1 MILKCLFLI
10 NFGRK
15 PGERA
20 FTIKLKAQKTRL
32 KTMLTNFLRIAF
44 RNLVKQRIYTLINV
58 LGLAVSVT
66 ACLLI
71 MLYVRHETSYDDF
84 VPEGDRVFKM
94 GLERKYP
101 NHATFYSAV
110 PDGYAG
116 AMRRDFP
123 EVEATLHL
131 LGPNNDVPITYEM
144 PGQDAKT
151 FEEDNIYFADST
163 FFEFFPV
170 TLVKGD
176 PRTAL
181 AVPNQLIISRAV
193 AERFFG
199 TEDPLN
205 KTLKANF
212 GEFKVTGVYEK
223 WPENSHLNFEMMAS
237 FNSSLFF
244 NRENYISFNSHTY
257 VKVKPGT
264 DAKALEDKFPQM
276 VDLYASAQIERELRQ
291 SWEDYKKAGNG
302 YRYFLQPL
310 TSIHL
315 DPTNLEFTTTPSGNR
330 RYVLGLSF
338 IAGLIL
344 IIACINF
351 MNLATARSASRA
363 REVGMR
369 KVMGSMKGQL
379 IMQFLLESIILAVIS
394 TFLAVMA
401 AYFLLPAFNTL
412 VEKNLPFVVDMTTV
426 FFLSG
431 FALVVGALAGI
442 YPAFV
447 LSSFNPVEVM
457 KGSFSRSHSGLLLR
471 NGLVVFQFMIS
482 VFLIVATL
490 IVGRQMNFMQNKD
503 LGFNKESVLMI
514 DRAFQLQQSTEP
526 FLDKVRSMPEVLSAA
541 RTSARVGNR
550 DDVFGQMFQPAGS
563 TEVLTVKSMVIDDDF
578 GPAIGFSMKE
588 GRFFSKETSDSLNII
603 LNETAVKTLGLKDP
617 VGQRLT
623 NSDLFR
629 GNENLS
635 KERIFTIIGVV
646 NNFHFQSLRDEIT
659 PLVIFNYEVFNRNP
673 NSNYIAVR
681 IKDGEQQAAIGK
693 LEALWKELVPARPFS
708 YEFLE
713 DNLNQGYAQER
724 QSGQVFRVF
733 SGLAIVIACVGLF
746 GLSAFTAGQRT
757 KEIGIRKVLGASVPG
772 VVLLLSTGFTKLVVI
787 ALVLAI
793 PGAWYLMNM
802 WLSGFAYRIAIGAD
816 SFVIAG
822 LVSLGIAWLTVS
834 YQSIKAAI
842 VNPVNS
848 LRRE

>member
-1 MILKCLFLI
+1 
-10 NFGRK
+10 
-15 PGERA
+15 
-20 FTIKLKAQKTRL
+20 
-32 KTMLTNFLRIAF
+32 MLTNFLRVAF
-44 RNLVKQRIYTLINV
+44 RNLVKQRIYTLINI
-58 LGLAVSVT
+58 LGLAVSIT

-71 MLYVRHETSYDDF
+71 MLYVRHETSYDSF
-84 VPEGDRVFKM
+84 VPEGDRVYKL

-101 NHATFYSAV
+101 NHATFYAAV

-131 LGPNNDVPITYEM
+131 LGPNNDVPFTYEI

-151 FEEDNIYFADST
+151 LEEDNVYFADST
-163 FFEFFPV
+163 FLAFFPV
-170 TLVKGD
+170 QLIKGD
-176 PRTAL
+176 PATAL
-181 AVPNQLIISRAV
+181 AVPNQVIISRAV

-199 TEDPLN
+199 TEEPLN

-212 GEFKVTGVYEK
+212 GEFKVSGVFDK

-237 FNSSLFF
+237 FNSALFF

-257 VKVKPGT
+257 VKLKPGA
-264 DAKALEDKFPQM
+264 DARVLESKFPQM
-276 VDLYASAQIERELRQ
+276 VDQYASAQIERELRQ

-310 TSIHL
+310 ASIHL

-330 RYVLGLSF
+330 RYVLGLSL
-338 IAGLIL
+338 IAALIL
-344 IIACINF
+344 VIACINF

-369 KVMGSMKGQL
+369 KVMGSLKGQL
-379 IMQFLLESIILAVIS
+379 ITQFLLESIILAVVS
-394 TFLAVMA
+394 TFLAMA
-401 AYFLLPAFNTL
+401 AAYLLLPAFNIL
-412 VEKNLPFVVDMTTV
+412 VEKNLLFVIDTTMV
-426 FFLSG
+426 IALTG

-457 KGSFSRSHSGLLLR
+457 KGSFSRSSSGLLLR

-490 IVGRQMNFMQNKD
+490 VVGKQMNFMQNKD
-503 LGFNKESVLMI
+503 LGFNKESVLMV
-514 DRAFQLQQSTEP
+514 DQAFQLQQSTEP
-526 FLDKVRSMPEVLSAA
+526 FLDKVRAMPEVISAA

-563 TEVLTVKSMVIDDDF
+563 NDVLTVKSMVIDDDF

-588 GRFFSKETSDSLNII
+588 GRFFSKETSDSLNIL

-617 VGQRLT
+617 IGQRLT

-629 GNENLS
+629 GNENLQ

-646 NNFHFQSLRDEIT
+646 SNFHFQSLRDEIT
-659 PLVIFNYEVFNRNP
+659 PLVIFNYEVFNRNA
-673 NSNYIAVR
+673 NSNFIAVR
-681 IKDGEQQAAIGK
+681 IKEGKHQEAINQV
-693 LEALWKELVPARPFS
+693 EALWKELVPSRPFK

-713 DNLNQGYAQER
+713 DNLSQGYAQER

-772 VVLLLSTGFTKLVVI
+772 VVLLLSKDFTKLVLI

-793 PGAWYLMNM
+793 PIAWYLMDS
-802 WLSGFAYRIAIGAD
+802 WLSGFAYRISMGVD
-816 SFVIAG
+816 SFLIAG
-822 LVSLGIAWLTVS
+822 MVSLAIAWLTVS
-834 YQSIKAAI
+834 YQSVKAAV

>member
-1 MILKCLFLI
+1 
-10 NFGRK
+10 
-15 PGERA
+15 
-20 FTIKLKAQKTRL
+20 
-32 KTMLTNFLRIAF
+32 MLTNFLRVAF

-58 LGLAVSVT
+58 LGLAVSIT

-71 MLYVRHETSYDDF
+71 MLYVRHETSFDNF
-84 VPEGDRVFKM
+84 VPEGDRVYKL

-101 NHATFYSAV
+101 NHATFYAAV

-116 AMRRDFP
+116 VMRRDFP
-123 EVEATLHL
+123 EVAATLHL
-131 LGPNNDVPITYEM
+131 LGPTNDVPITYEM

-151 FEEDNIYFADST
+151 FEEDNIYFADSS
-163 FFEFFPV
+163 FFDFFPV
-170 TLVKGD
+170 SLTKGD
-176 PRTAL
+176 PHTAL
-181 AVPNQLIISRAV
+181 AVPNQIIISQAV
-193 AERFFG
+193 AQRFFG

-212 GEFKVTGVYEK
+212 GEFKVTGVFDR

-237 FNSSLFF
+237 FNAALFF
-244 NRENYISFNSHTY
+244 NQENYISFNSHTY
-257 VKVKPGT
+257 VKLKPGS
-264 DAKALEDKFPQM
+264 DAKALEAKFPKM
-276 VDLYASAQIERELRQ
+276 VDQYASAQIERELRQ

-310 TSIHL
+310 ASIHL

-338 IAGLIL
+338 IAVLIL
-344 IIACINF
+344 VIACINF

-369 KVMGSMKGQL
+369 KVMGSLKGHL
-379 IMQFLLESIILAVIS
+379 IAQFLLESIILAVFS
-394 TFLAVMA
+394 TFLAVAA
-401 AYFLLPAFNTL
+401 AYLLLPTFNAL
-412 VEKNLPFVVDMTTV
+412 VEKNLPFVIDTAMVLS
-426 FFLSG
+426 LSG
-431 FALVVGALAGI
+431 FALLVGVLAGI

-447 LSSFNPVEVM
+447 LSSFSPVDVM
-457 KGSFSRSHSGLLLR
+457 KGSFSRSSSGLVLR

-490 IVGRQMNFMQNKD
+490 VVGRQMSFMQNKD
-503 LGFNKESVLMI
+503 LGFNKESVLMV
-514 DRAFQLQQSTEP
+514 DRAFQLQQNTEP
-526 FLDKVRSMPEVLSAA
+526 FLDKVRSMPEVISAA

-563 TEVLTVKSMVIDDDF
+563 TEVLTVKSILIDDDF
-578 GPAIGFSMKE
+578 APAIGFSMKE
-588 GRFFSKETSDSLNII
+588 GRLFSKETADSLNIL
-603 LNETAVKTLGLKDP
+603 LNETAVKTLGLQDP
-617 VGQRLT
+617 IGQRLT

-629 GNENLS
+629 GNDNLQ
-635 KERIFTIIGVV
+635 KERVFTVIGVV
-646 NNFHFQSLRDEIT
+646 SNFHFQSLRDEIT
-659 PLVIFNYEVFNRNP
+659 PLVIFNYEVFNRNS

-681 IKDGEQQAAIGK
+681 LKEGAQQEGIRK
-693 LEALWKELVPARPFS
+693 LTKLWDELVPARPFK

-713 DNLNQGYAQER
+713 DKLNEGYAQER

-757 KEIGIRKVLGASVPG
+757 KEIGIRKVMGASVPG
-772 VVLLLSTGFTKLVVI
+772 VVLLLSKDFTKLVLI

-793 PGAWYLMNM
+793 PVAWYLMDS
-802 WLSGFAYRIAIGAD
+802 WLSGFAYRISMGLD

-822 LVSLGIAWLTVS
+822 VVSLAIAWLTVS

>member
-1 MILKCLFLI
+1 
-10 NFGRK
+10 
-15 PGERA
+15 
-20 FTIKLKAQKTRL
+20 
-32 KTMLTNFLRIAF
+32 MLTNFLLVAS
-44 RNLVKQRIYTLINV
+44 RNLVKQRIYTLINI
-58 LGLAVSVT
+58 LGLAVSIT

-71 MLYVRHETSYDDF
+71 MLYVRHETSYDSF
-84 VPEGDRVFKM
+84 VPEGDRVYKL

-101 NHATFYSAV
+101 NHSTFYSAV

-131 LGPNNDVPITYEM
+131 LGPNNEVPFTYEV
-144 PGQDAKT
+144 PGLDART
-151 FEEDNIYFADST
+151 LEEDNVYFADST
-163 FFEFFPV
+163 FLAFFPV
-170 TLVKGD
+170 QLTKGD
-176 PRTAL
+176 PATAL

-199 TEDPLN
+199 TEEPLN

-212 GEFKVTGVYEK
+212 GEFKVTGVFDK

-257 VKVKPGT
+257 VKLKPGA
-264 DAKALEDKFPQM
+264 DAKALESKFPGM
-276 VDLYASAQIERELRQ
+276 VDQYASAQIERELRQ

-315 DPTNLEFTTTPSGNR
+315 DPTNLEFTTTPSGNS
-330 RYVLGLSF
+330 RYVLGLSL
-338 IAGLIL
+338 IAVLIL
-344 IIACINF
+344 VIACINF

-369 KVMGSMKGQL
+369 KVMGSVKGQL
-379 IMQFLLESIILAVIS
+379 ITQFLLESIILAVVS
-394 TFLAVMA
+394 TFVAIAA
-401 AYFLLPAFNTL
+401 AYLLLPAFNVL
-412 VEKNLPFVVDMTTV
+412 VEKNLQFVIDATMVITLT
-426 FFLSG
+426 G

-457 KGSFSRSHSGLLLR
+457 KGSFSRSSSGLLLR

-490 IVGRQMNFMQNKD
+490 VVGKQMSFMQHKD
-503 LGFNKESVLMI
+503 LGFNKESVLMV
-514 DRAFQLQQSTEP
+514 DQAFQLQQSTEP
-526 FLDKVRSMPEVLSAA
+526 FLDKVRAIPEVVSAA

-563 TEVLTVKSMVIDDDF
+563 NEVLTVKSMIIDDDF
-578 GPAIGFSMKE
+578 GPAIGFSLKE
-588 GRFFSKETSDSLNII
+588 GRFFSRETSDSLNIL

-629 GNENLS
+629 GNENLQ
-635 KERIFTIIGVV
+635 KERIFTVVGVV
-646 NNFHFQSLRDEIT
+646 SNFHFQSLRDEIT
-659 PLVIFNYEVFNRNP
+659 PLVIFNYEIFNRNP
-673 NSNYIAVR
+673 NSNFIAVR
-681 IKDGEQQAAIGK
+681 VKEGKHQEAINQ
-693 LEALWKELVPARPFS
+693 LEALWKELVPSRPFK

-713 DNLNQGYAQER
+713 DNLSQGYAQER

-772 VVLLLSTGFTKLVVI
+772 VVLLLSKDFTKLVLI

-793 PGAWYLMNM
+793 PIAWYLMDS
-802 WLSGFAYRIAIGAD
+802 WLNGFAYRISMGAE
-816 SFVIAG
+816 SFLIAG
-822 LVSLGIAWLTVS
+822 MVSLAIAWLTVS

>member
-1 MILKCLFLI
+1 
-10 NFGRK
+10 
-15 PGERA
+15 
-20 FTIKLKAQKTRL
+20 
-32 KTMLTNFLRIAF
+32 MLTNFLRVAF
-44 RNLVKQRIYTLINV
+44 RNLVKQRIYTLINII
-58 LGLAVSVT
+58 GLAVSIT
-66 ACLLI
+66 ACLLL
-71 MLYVRHETSYDDF
+71 MLYVRHETSYDNF
-84 VPEGDRVFKM
+84 VPEGDRVYKL

-101 NHATFYSAV
+101 NHSTFYAAV

-116 AMRRDFP
+116 AMSRDFP

-131 LGPNNDVPITYEM
+131 LGPNNEVPFTYEV

-151 FEEDNIYFADST
+151 FEEDNVYFADST
-163 FFEFFPV
+163 FLAFFPV
-170 TLVKGD
+170 QLTKGD
-176 PRTAL
+176 PATAL
-181 AVPNQLIISRAV
+181 AVPNQMIISQAV

-199 TEDPLN
+199 AEDPLN

-212 GEFKVTGVYEK
+212 GEWKVTGVFEK

-237 FNSSLFF
+237 FNSALFF
-244 NRENYISFNSHTY
+244 NQENYISFNSHTY
-257 VKVKPGT
+257 VKLKEGA
-264 DAKALEDKFPQM
+264 DAKSLEAKFPSM
-276 VDLYASAQIERELRQ
+276 VNQYASAQIERELRQ
-291 SWEDYKKAGNG
+291 SWEDYQKAGNG

-330 RYVLGLSF
+330 RYVLGLSL
-338 IAGLIL
+338 IAILIL
-344 IIACINF
+344 VIACINF

-369 KVMGSMKGQL
+369 KVMGSVKGQL
-379 IMQFLLESIILAVIS
+379 ITQFLLESTMLAIISMGLAVLS
-394 TFLAVMA
+394 
-401 AYFLLPAFNTL
+401 AYLLLPAFNTL
-412 VEKNLPFVVDMTTV
+412 IEKDLPFVLDAMML
-426 FFLSG
+426 FSLAG
-431 FALVVGALAGI
+431 FALVVGMLAGI

-457 KGSFSRSHSGLLLR
+457 KGSFSRSNSGLLLR

-490 IVGRQMNFMQNKD
+490 VVGKQMSFMQSKD
-503 LGFNKESVLMI
+503 LGFDKTSVLMI
-514 DRAFQLQQSTEP
+514 DRAFELQQNTEP
-526 FLDKVRSMPEVLSAA
+526 FLDKVRAIPEVISAA
-541 RTSARVGNR
+541 RSSARVGNR
-550 DDVFGQMFQPAGS
+550 NDVFGQMFQPAGS
-563 TEVLTVKSMVIDDDF
+563 NEVLTVKSILIDDDF
-578 GPAIGFSMKE
+578 APAIGFSIKD
-588 GRFFSKETSDSLNII
+588 GRFFSRETSDSLNIL

-629 GNENLS
+629 GNANLQG
-635 KERIFTIIGVV
+635 ERIFTVIGVV
-646 NNFHFQSLRDEIT
+646 KNFHFQSLRDEIT
-659 PLVIFNYEVFNRNP
+659 PLVIFNYEVFNKNP

-681 IKDGEQQAAIGK
+681 IKAGK
-693 LEALWKELVPARPFS
+693 HQEVISGLESIWKELVPSKPFR

-713 DNLNQGYAQER
+713 DNLNQGYTQER

-757 KEIGIRKVLGASVPG
+757 KEIGIRKVLGASIPG
-772 VVLLLSTGFTKLVVI
+772 VVLLLSKDFTKLVLI
-787 ALVLAI
+787 SLVLAI
-793 PGAWYLMNM
+793 PVAWYLMDS
-802 WLSGFAYRIAIGAD
+802 WLSAFAYRISIGID
-816 SFVIAG
+816 SFVIAAI
-822 LVSLGIAWLTVS
+822 VSLAIAWFTVS

>member
-1 MILKCLFLI
+1 MF
-10 NFGRK
+10 
-15 PGERA
+15 A
-20 FTIKLKAQKTRL
+20 
-32 KTMLTNFLRIAF
+32 NFLRVAF
-44 RNLVKQRIYTLINV
+44 RNLVKQRIYTLINI
-58 LGLAVSVT
+58 LGLAVSIT

-71 MLYVRHETSYDDF
+71 MLYVRHETSYDSF
-84 VPEGDRVFKM
+84 VPEGDRVYKL

-101 NHATFYSAV
+101 NHATFYAAV

-131 LGPNNDVPITYEM
+131 LGPNNDVPFTYEV
-144 PGQDAKT
+144 PGQDART
-151 FEEDNIYFADST
+151 FEEDNVYFADST
-163 FFEFFPV
+163 FLDFFPV
-170 TLVKGD
+170 QLMKGD
-176 PRTAL
+176 PATAL

-212 GEFKVTGVYEK
+212 GEFKVTGVFDK

-237 FNSSLFF
+237 FNSALFF
-244 NRENYISFNSHTY
+244 NAENYISFNSHTY
-257 VKVKPGT
+257 LKLKPGA
-264 DAKALEDKFPQM
+264 DAKALESKFPGM
-276 VDLYASAQIERELRQ
+276 VDQYASAQIERELRQ

-310 TSIHL
+310 ASIHL

-330 RYVLGLSF
+330 RYVLGLSL

-344 IIACINF
+344 VIACINF

-369 KVMGSMKGQL
+369 KVMGSLKGQL
-379 IMQFLLESIILAVIS
+379 ITQFLLESTILALLS
-394 TFLAVMA
+394 TFLAVAA
-401 AYFLLPAFNTL
+401 AYLLLPAFNTL
-412 VEKNLPFVVDMTTV
+412 VDKNLLFVIDTTMM
-426 FFLSG
+426 LALTG
-431 FALVVGALAGI
+431 FALVVGTFAGI

-457 KGSFSRSHSGLLLR
+457 KGSFSRSSSGLLLR

-490 IVGRQMNFMQNKD
+490 IVGKQMNFMQNKD
-503 LGFNKESVLMI
+503 LGFNKASVLMV
-514 DRAFQLQQSTEP
+514 DQAFLLQQSTEP
-526 FLDKVRSMPEVLSAA
+526 FLDKVRAMPEVVSAA

-563 TEVLTVKSMVIDDDF
+563 NEVLTVKSMVVDDDF

-588 GRFFSKETSDSLNII
+588 GRFFSQETSDSLNIL
-603 LNETAVKTLGLKDP
+603 LNETAVKTLGLKEP
-617 VGQRLT
+617 IGQRLT
-623 NSDLFR
+623 NTDLFR
-629 GNENLS
+629 GNENLQ
-635 KERIFTIIGVV
+635 KERIFTVIGVV
-646 NNFHFQSLRDEIT
+646 SNFHFQSLRDEIT

-673 NSNYIAVR
+673 NSNFIAVR
-681 IKDGEQQAAIGK
+681 IKEGKHQEAINQV
-693 LEALWKELVPARPFS
+693 EALWKELVPSKPFK

-772 VVLLLSTGFTKLVVI
+772 VVLLLSKDFTKLVLI

-793 PGAWYLMNM
+793 PVAWYLMDS
-802 WLSGFAYRIAIGAD
+802 WLSGFAYRISMGAE
-816 SFVIAG
+816 SFLIAG
-822 LVSLGIAWLTVS
+822 LVSLAIAWFTVS

>member
-1 MILKCLFLI
+1 MF
-10 NFGRK
+10 
-15 PGERA
+15 A
-20 FTIKLKAQKTRL
+20 
-32 KTMLTNFLRIAF
+32 NFLRVAF
-44 RNLVKQRIYTLINV
+44 RNLVKQRIYTLINI
-58 LGLAVSVT
+58 LGLAVSIT

-71 MLYVRHETSYDDF
+71 MLYVRHETSYDSF
-84 VPEGDRVFKM
+84 VPEGDRVYKL

-101 NHATFYSAV
+101 NHATFYAAV

-131 LGPNNDVPITYEM
+131 LGPNNDVPFTYEV
-144 PGQDAKT
+144 PGQDART
-151 FEEDNIYFADST
+151 FEEDNVYFADST
-163 FFEFFPV
+163 FLDFFPV
-170 TLVKGD
+170 QLMKGD
-176 PRTAL
+176 PATAL

-212 GEFKVTGVYEK
+212 GEFKVTGVFDK

-237 FNSSLFF
+237 FNSALFF
-244 NRENYISFNSHTY
+244 NAENYISFNSHTY
-257 VKVKPGT
+257 LKLKPGA
-264 DAKALEDKFPQM
+264 DAKALESKFPGM
-276 VDLYASAQIERELRQ
+276 VDQYASAQIERELRQ

-310 TSIHL
+310 ASIHL

-330 RYVLGLSF
+330 RYVLGLSL

-344 IIACINF
+344 VIACINF

-369 KVMGSMKGQL
+369 KVMGSLKGQL
-379 IMQFLLESIILAVIS
+379 ITQFLLESTILALLS
-394 TFLAVMA
+394 TFLAVAA
-401 AYFLLPAFNTL
+401 AYLLLPAFNTL
-412 VEKNLPFVVDMTTV
+412 VDKNLLFVIDTTMM
-426 FFLSG
+426 LALTG
-431 FALVVGALAGI
+431 FALVVGTFAGI

-457 KGSFSRSHSGLLLR
+457 KGSFSRSSSGLLLR

-490 IVGRQMNFMQNKD
+490 IVGKQMNFMQNKD
-503 LGFNKESVLMI
+503 LGFNKASVLMV
-514 DRAFQLQQSTEP
+514 DQAFLLQQSTEP
-526 FLDKVRSMPEVLSAA
+526 FLDKVRAMPEVVSAA

-563 TEVLTVKSMVIDDDF
+563 NEVLTVKSMVVDDDF

-588 GRFFSKETSDSLNII
+588 GRFFSQETSDSLNIL
-603 LNETAVKTLGLKDP
+603 LNETAVKTLGLKEP
-617 VGQRLT
+617 IGQRLT
-623 NSDLFR
+623 NTDLFR
-629 GNENLS
+629 GNENLQ
-635 KERIFTIIGVV
+635 KERIFTVIGVV
-646 NNFHFQSLRDEIT
+646 SNFHFQSLRDEIT

-673 NSNYIAVR
+673 NSNFIAVR
-681 IKDGEQQAAIGK
+681 IKEGKHQDAINQV
-693 LEALWKELVPARPFS
+693 EALWKELVPSKPFK

-772 VVLLLSTGFTKLVVI
+772 VVLLLSKDFTKLVLI

-793 PGAWYLMNM
+793 PVAWYLMDS
-802 WLSGFAYRIAIGAD
+802 WLSGFAYRISMGAE
-816 SFVIAG
+816 SFLIAG
-822 LVSLGIAWLTVS
+822 LVSLAIAWFTVS